1 MGPHI
6 AKDGALRPP
15 RDGCWPALRSWPETR
30 TSRYLDDVDGKQAGR
45 DRVLLRG
52 IPGGLTPGPIV
63 VDDVDD
69 VLRARHG
76 DNAAREALFKRH
88 LRMLRRR
95 VHRLMGFL
103 RAFAHLGRRVDPQ
116 AFPAWLSSI
125 AVHLV
130 NHRLRRRKLLRRLG
144 FQPDAD
150 GAEVMDTVAAP
161 GLSPAVAT
169 EARRVYALLDAL
181 PAEARVA
188 FLLRHLEEM
197 TVPEVAAQMGLS
209 ERTVKRRVALAEAR
223 MAPFLELDVKE
234 RA

>member
-1 MGPHI
+1 
-6 AKDGALRPP
+6 
-15 RDGCWPALRSWPETR
+15 
-30 TSRYLDDVDGKQAGR
+30 VDGKQAGR
-45 DRVLLRG
+45 DRVLLRV
-52 IPGGLTPGPIV
+52 IPGGLTPGPI

-76 DNAAREALFKRH
+76 DNTAREALFRRH
-88 LRMLRRR
+88 LRMLRQRI
-95 VHRLMGFL
+95 HRLMGPDPDSEDVVQEAFL
-103 RAFAHLGRRVDPQ
+103 RAFANLGRLVDTQ
-116 AFPAWLSSI
+116 AFPDWLSKI

-144 FQPDAD
+144 FQPGAD
-150 GAEVMDTVAAP
+150 RAEVMDTVAAP
-161 GLSPAVAT
+161 GLSPAIAT
-169 EARRVYALLDAL
+169 EARRMYALLDDL

-197 TVPEVAAQMGLS
+197 TVPEVAVQMGLS

-223 MAPFLELDVKE
+223 MAPFLELDLKE